1 MSASRN
7 ETLSKR
13 RKFLLKVDLPENSS
27 DYGEY
32 LPSQHPTTD
41 EEILPEIDSPPCKRR
56 RLEDQEKIET
66 TDQEKSGMVDYEKNE
81 DDFWSPFIREKY
93 MRYTP
98 KYVSAMTSIPELKRV
113 QEWYRPCSQPQS
125 RHEYIYFDLVA
136 KAADERLRELL

>member
-13 RKFLLKVDLPENSS
+13 RKFLLKVDLPENTS

-32 LPSQHPTTD
+32 LPSQHPMTD
-41 EEILPEIDSPPCKRR
+41 EEILPKIDSLPSKRR
-56 RLEDQEKIET
+56 RVEDEEKIDATDEET
-66 TDQEKSGMVDYEKNE
+66 ADDEKDEEY
-81 DDFWSPFIREKY
+81 DFWRPFIREKY

-98 KYVSAMTSIPELKRV
+98 KYVSAMTSVSELRRV
-113 QEWYRPCSQPQS
+113 QEWYRPCSQPHS
-125 RHEYIYFDLVA
+125 RHEYVYFDLVA